1 MSRETSQAT
10 RAASG
15 RVEVSLGQTL
25 VLLAGAAFGGFC
37 LGFLVPGGGAP
48 KWLLTVAIIGGLL
61 MQLARTGLLVV
72 PATRERTSRVGAVLL
87 GIGLAGGLLT
97 LLAERL

>member
-1 MSRETSQAT
+1 MMSRETSQAT

-15 RVEVSLGQTL
+15 RVEVS
-25 VLLAGAAFGGFC
+25 
-37 LGFLVPGGGAP
+37 
-48 KWLLTVAIIGGLL
+48 
-61 MQLARTGLLVV
+61 
-72 PATRERTSRVGAVLL
+72 RERTSRVGAVLL